1 MAINWKKEA
10 LEAARDDL
18 GNYENITLDDVR
30 NALNAAVYE
39 QMRMQGEIAVT
50 AGMVGFY
57 DAGYDRAIESCANA
71 LEKWEIEVGVAK
83 EARGRLPKLVREL
96 RK

>member
-1 MAINWKKEA
+1 MIEMAIEWTDQALDAAKKASESGSIREV
-10 LEAARDDL
+10 LDAA
-18 GNYENITLDDVR
+18 I
-30 NALNAAVYE
+30 YE

-50 AGMVGFY
+50 SGMVGFY
-57 DAGYDRAIESCANA
+57 DAGYDRAIESCANM
-71 LEKWEIEVGVAK
+71 LEEWELEVGVAK

>member
-1 MAINWKKEA
+1 MAVIWTPQA
-10 LEAARDDL
+10 LEAAER
-18 GNYENITLDDVR
+18 TLANGSIKDV
-30 NALNAAVYE
+30 LDAAIYE
-39 QMRMQGEIAVT
+39 QMRVQGEIAVT

-57 DAGYDRAIESCANA
+57 DAGYDRAIESCANL
-71 LEKWEIEVGVAK
+71 LENWEIEVGVAK